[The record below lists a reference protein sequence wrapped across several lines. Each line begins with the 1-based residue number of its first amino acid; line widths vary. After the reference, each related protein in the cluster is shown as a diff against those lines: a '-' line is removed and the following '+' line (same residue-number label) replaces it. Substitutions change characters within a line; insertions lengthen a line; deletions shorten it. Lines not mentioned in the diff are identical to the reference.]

1 MATVLVADDDPGIR
15 AFVTDL
21 LTGEG
26 YVVRCAE
33 DGAAAL
39 AEVVRAP
46 PDVVLSDVRMP
57 RLDGLALAARLRPL
71 GVPVVLMSASFFV
84 GVPGLPFV
92 PKPFDADALLAA
104 VAAALGAPV
113 A

>member
-15 AFVTDL
+15 AFLTDL
-21 LTGEG
+21 LTIEG
-26 YVVRCAE
+26 YAVRCAE

-39 AEVVRAP
+39 AEVERAP
-46 PDVVLSDVRMP
+46 PDLVLSEVRMP

-71 GVPVVLMSASFFV
+71 GVPILLMSASFVV
-84 GVPGLPFV
+84 GVPDLPFV
-92 PKPFDADALLAA
+92 PKLVNVDALLAA
-104 VAAALGAPV
+104 VAGALAAPV

>member
-71 GVPVVLMSASFFV
+71 GVPVV
-84 GVPGLPFV
+84 